1 MGFEIEIK
9 FRVADHDDLERRL
22 VERGLTLVPPVEGE
36 DAYLAHPSR
45 DFAVTGEAFR
55 IRSEGDLNRITYK
68 GAKLGGPAKTRE
80 EFEVAFAEGAEARK
94 NLARV
99 FELLGFRPVAVVRKL
114 RSEYHLD
121 FEGRRMSVA
130 LDEAECLGTF
140 AEVETLAEVEEDTLG
155 AQMAVLALAREL
167 GLVEVEKRSYL
178 RMLLESEGKID
189 RNPTGQT

>member
-9 FRVADHDDLERRL
+9 FRVEDHDDLERRL
-22 VERGLTLVPPVEGE
+22 VDRGIALQPPVLNE

-55 IRSEGDLNRITYK
+55 IRSEGPKNRITYK
-68 GAKLGGPAKTRE
+68 GAKLGGPAKTRQE
-80 EFEVAFAEGAEARK
+80 LEIAFAEGTEARK
-94 NLARV
+94 QLALA
-99 FELLGFRPVAVVRKL
+99 FELLGFTPVAVVRKL
-114 RSEYHLD
+114 RSEYHLE
-121 FEGRRMSVA
+121 FEGRRMAVA
-130 LDEAECLGTF
+130 LDEAEGLGNY

-189 RNPTGQT
+189 RNPAGQT